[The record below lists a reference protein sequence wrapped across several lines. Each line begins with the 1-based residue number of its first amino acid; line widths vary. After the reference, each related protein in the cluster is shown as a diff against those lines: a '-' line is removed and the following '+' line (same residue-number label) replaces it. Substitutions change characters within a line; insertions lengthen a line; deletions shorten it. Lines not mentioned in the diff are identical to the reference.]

1 MKRLRLHFSVFTIG
15 FILLVDLIGE
25 LYRFHGYLLLD
36 LLLPL
41 VCAAWLVKNLLE
53 RRPIHWP
60 RTLPFAAFFC
70 LFGLSSL
77 LIHAGDMGAGN
88 LLGAAFYGVRWASAY
103 FLCVIVQSQSDWER
117 GWTEK
122 LLFGFSLLLCLAGF
136 AQLDIMPDFTAME
149 ALGWDPHQNRLL
161 STWFDPNF
169 VGGFLAFVLPMI
181 IGTALDRPKERVW
194 LVPLAAVVTLALAL
208 TLSRS
213 AYLAMLAGLFVFG
226 LLRSVKLLA
235 AGGILLVLMTAVLP
249 PVQSRFFTL
258 VDNIESVFV
267 DNYTLPDASARLRF
281 ASWSEAWQLF
291 QEDPILGQ
299 GYNRYKYAALE
310 LGTLKDLNIHSAS
323 GSDSSLL
330 NILATTG
337 ILGFLPFFTVYIFLA
352 QQAWRQRKDGYSAG
366 FFAALCG
373 LFIHSIFVNSL
384 LFPLFMAPFWI
395 SAGLLRRE

>member
-1 MKRLRLHFSVFTIG
+1 
-15 FILLVDLIGE
+15 
-25 LYRFHGYLLLD
+25 
-36 LLLPL
+36 
-41 VCAAWLVKNLLE
+41 
-53 RRPIHWP
+53 
-60 RTLPFAAFFC
+60 
-70 LFGLSSL
+70 
-77 LIHAGDMGAGN
+77 
-88 LLGAAFYGVRWASAY
+88 
-103 FLCVIVQSQSDWER
+103 
-117 GWTEK
+117 
-122 LLFGFSLLLCLAGF
+122 
-136 AQLDIMPDFTAME
+136 
-149 ALGWDPHQNRLL
+149 
-161 STWFDPNF
+161 
-169 VGGFLAFVLPMI
+169 MI